1 MKRIVIPLL
10 IAAVLLSLG
19 GCRSY
24 SRVDTGLKES
34 VGEPETFSFVV
45 NHGGTYTAEIDPD
58 VERHSYDTDCFRHYG
73 DILVYTGD
81 PRYYFRLGIDVSYYQ
96 GDIDWE
102 AVRDAG
108 FEFAFIRIGFR
119 GYGSAG
125 TLNPDENF
133 YRNLE
138 GARKAGLD
146 VGVYFFA
153 QAVNEEEAVEEA
165 EYVLRMLGDEELT
178 LPVVYDPETIYGSAA
193 RTDGVSGEQ
202 FTANTLAF
210 CETIE
215 DAGYSAMVYANTLWE
230 AFTLDL
236 KELSD
241 YQIWYAD
248 YEPLPQT
255 PYRFEY
261 WQYTA
266 TGSVDGIKGDVDL
279 NIQLIP
285 FE

>member
-1 MKRIVIPLL
+1 MKRVVIIAL
-10 IAAVLLSLG
+10 IAAVLLNLS

-24 SRVDTGLKES
+24 SSVDIGAEAP
-34 VGEPETFSFVV
+34 VEPETFSFVAAY
-45 NHGGTYTAEIDPD
+45 GGTYTAVLDP
-58 VERHSYDTDCFRHYG
+58 EMEKHSYDLSCFKHYG
-73 DILVYTGD
+73 DILAYTGD
-81 PRYYFRLGIDVSYYQ
+81 QRYYYRLGIDVSYYQ
-96 GDIDWE
+96 GDIDWK

-133 YRNLE
+133 RRNIE
-138 GARKAGLD
+138 GAKAAGLD

-153 QAVNEEEAVEEA
+153 QAVDEEEAVEEA
-165 EYVLRMLGDEELT
+165 EYVLEMLAGEELD
-178 LPVVYDPETIYGSAA
+178 LPVVYDPETIYGSDA
-193 RTDGVSGEQ
+193 RTDDVSGEQ
-202 FTANTLAF
+202 FTANTIAF

-215 DAGYSAMVYANTLWE
+215 DAGYTAMVYCNMLWE

-236 KELSD
+236 KQLDD
-241 YQIWYAD
+241 YLIWYAD
-248 YEPLPQT
+248 YEPVPQT

-266 TGSVDGIKGDVDL
+266 EGAVDGIKGDVDI